1 MPGRI
6 QQIRKSIDTRLDSL
20 QAQAEALDAQLAA
33 TKREAQQRI
42 ERQKQALRDALDHLK
57 KEIQRQGGIAEE
69 KRQKLATAVDQ
80 LKVQVALGKADA
92 LDVLEAQLKS
102 LRESVAKFEA
112 EAEGH
117 LAGAGQQLN
126 AAADT
131 VMRRYVQA
139 CDALHAELQAA
150 RARLK
155 REVSERGP
163 SLEQRKREL
172 DEKIGAVKK
181 QLAEQ
186 RKRQAEKWKQFQREL
201 EPGLS
206 QIAKAFKSLLS

>member
-20 QAQAEALDAQLAA
+20 QAQAEALDAHFAA
-33 TKREAQQRI
+33 TRREAQQRI
-42 ERQKQALRDALDHLK
+42 ERQTQALRDALDHLK
-57 KEIQRQGGIAEE
+57 KEIQRQSGVAEE
-69 KRQKLATAVDQ
+69 KRKRLATAIDE
-80 LKVQVALGKADA
+80 LKVQVALGRADA
-92 LDVLEAQLKS
+92 IDTLAAQLKK
-102 LRESVAKFEA
+102 LRESVAKFEV

-117 LAGAGQQLN
+117 LTGAEQHLS

-131 VMRRYVQA
+131 VMRPYVQA
-139 CDALHAELQAA
+139 SDALHAELQAA
-150 RARLK
+150 MARLK

-163 SLEQRKREL
+163 LVEQRKREL
-172 DEKIGAVKK
+172 DEKISALKR

-186 RKRQAEKWKQFQREL
+186 HKRHAEKWKQFQREL
-201 EPGLS
+201 EPGVS

>member
-1 MPGRI
+1 MPGRL
-6 QQIRKSIDTRLDSL
+6 QQIRKSIESRLDSL

-57 KEIQRQGGIAEE
+57 KEIQRQSGVAEE

-80 LKVQVALGKADA
+80 LKVQIALGRADA
-92 LDVLEAQLKS
+92 LDALEAQLKK
-102 LRESVAKFEA
+102 LRESVAQFEA
-112 EAEGH
+112 QAESH
-117 LAGAGQQLN
+117 LAGASHQLN
-126 AAADT
+126 AAADI

-150 RARLK
+150 RTRLK
-155 REVSERGP
+155 REIGERGP
-163 SLEQRKREL
+163 ALEQRKREL
-172 DEKIGAVKK
+172 DEKIAAIKK

-201 EPGLS
+201 QPALS
-206 QIAKAFKSLLS
+206 QITKAFKSLLS